1 MITLQIQEADFP
13 FVIEAL
19 RARADGLLAA
29 LIAQAQPK
37 QAPAVEPVKEAPQR
51 PVAAP
56 QRKKA
61 PKVSV
66 SRLEALEKSA
76 EAPYGYKKDGTPRG
90 KPGRK
95 AA

>member
-19 RARADGLLAA
+19 RARADSLMKSVVSQCKSQLAA
-29 LIAQAQPK
+29 
-37 QAPAVEPVKEAPQR
+37 EPVNEAPVA

-56 QRKKA
+56 RRKKA

-66 SRLEALEKSA
+66 SRLEALEKAA
-76 EAPYGYKKDGTPRG
+76 EAPYGLKKDGTPRG

-95 AA
+95 TA

>member
-13 FVIEAL
+13 FIIEAL
-19 RARADGLLAA
+19 RARADGLMASM
-29 LIAQAQPK
+29 IAQAQVSTPV
-37 QAPAVEPVKEAPQR
+37 ASEPVKEAPQR

-76 EAPYGYKKDGTPRG
+76 EAPYGLKKDGTPRG

-95 AA
+95 TA

>member
-1 MITLQIQEADFP
+1 
-13 FVIEAL
+13 
-19 RARADGLLAA
+19 
-29 LIAQAQPK
+29 
-37 QAPAVEPVKEAPQR
+37 VEPVKEAPQR